1 MKNIDEIISMRI
13 ALRLTQAEVA
23 KMACIGLRTYNRYE
37 SKKRETPR
45 PILELLTLKLESLKG
60 V

>member
-1 MKNIDEIISMRI
+1 MRI

-45 PILELLTLKLESLKG
+45 SILELLTLKLESLKC